1 MVDAQQNQQVDE
13 IIKEIALVHNI
24 SVGRD
29 DPIMILQ
36 TINNRLLRDGV
47 AAQQAML
54 DHFKEELE
62 TISHRW
68 GEDAKTKAERVL
80 NAALTAS
87 NEMAQIAMQNAA
99 NESAKTLRRELAATT
114 AKLVSTANES
124 KRIAMLNIVAAIM
137 TLVAAGIVLFVAK

>member
-1 MVDAQQNQQVDE
+1 MADNNQQLDE
-13 IIKEIALVHNI
+13 IIKEIAIVHNI
-24 SVGRD
+24 AVGRD
-29 DPIMILQ
+29 DPILILQ

-68 GEDAKTKAERVL
+68 GEDAKNKAERVL

-87 NEMAQIAMQNAA
+87 TDMAQIAMQNAA
-99 NESAKTLRRELAATT
+99 NESAKTLRRELDTTT
-114 AKLVSTANES
+114 AKLVSTAKES
-124 KRIAMLNIVAAIM
+124 KRIAIFNIVAAIM
-137 TLVAAGIVLFVAK
+137 TMVAAGIVLFVAK